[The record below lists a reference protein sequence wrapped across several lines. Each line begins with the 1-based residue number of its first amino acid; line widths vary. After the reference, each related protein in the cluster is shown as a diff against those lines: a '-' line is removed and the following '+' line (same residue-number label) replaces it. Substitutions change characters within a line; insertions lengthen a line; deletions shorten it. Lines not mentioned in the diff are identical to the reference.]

1 VIRETGPPIP
11 GGGEGPTASAQQ
23 VLARFDDGSPALL
36 EVRRGSG
43 RMLVWATTFDAEWS
57 DLVLQPVFV
66 PWIDAAFR
74 HLAGYQ
80 PPREAYRVGQVA
92 RLEVPRGTGNEWLVI
107 APSGAK
113 QTFETDGELLFEVT
127 ERGFYQVRPV
137 AGGPSEDST
146 IAANVDPAESDL
158 RQLDAE
164 ELVAAI
170 TGSGGTTEA
179 GEGTGSRPESASRAW
194 WYVLLAV
201 TLLLVGES
209 LFSNR
214 REGRRAA

>member
-1 VIRETGPPIP
+1 
-11 GGGEGPTASAQQ
+11 
-23 VLARFDDGSPALL
+23 
-36 EVRRGSG
+36 
-43 RMLVWATTFDAEWS
+43 
-57 DLVLQPVFV
+57 VLQPVFV

-80 PPREAYRVGQVA
+80 PPREAYQVGQVA
-92 RLEVPRGTGNEWLVI
+92 RLEVPAGTGSEWLVI

-113 QTFETDGELLFEVT
+113 QTFETQGELLFEVA
-127 ERGFYQVRPV
+127 EHGFYQVRPV
-137 AGGPSEDST
+137 AGGSSEEVT

-164 ELVAAI
+164 ELVAAV
-170 TGSGGTTEA
+170 TASGGSA
-179 GEGTGSRPESASRAW
+179 IEGAEGGRRPRESANRTW

>member
-1 VIRETGPPIP
+1 
-11 GGGEGPTASAQQ
+11 
-23 VLARFDDGSPALL
+23 VLARFDDGAPALL
-36 EVRRGSG
+36 EVRRGRG
-43 RMLVWATTFDAEWS
+43 RVLAWATTLDAEWS

-66 PWIDAAFR
+66 PWLDAAFR

-80 PPREAYRVGQVA
+80 PPRESYRVGQVA
-92 RLEVPRGTGNEWLVI
+92 RLEAPAASAGEWLVI

-113 QTFETDGELLFEVT
+113 QTFAAGDELLFEVG

-137 AGGPSEDST
+137 EGGPASDLF

-164 ELVAAI
+164 ELAAAV
-170 TGSGGTTEA
+170 TRPGGPEAASERGSD
-179 GEGTGSRPESASRAW
+179 SPPEETNRIW
-194 WYVLLAV
+194 WYLLVAVVLLLA
-201 TLLLVGES
+201 GES

-214 REGRRAA
+214 RAGRRAA